1 MVRRFVFAL
10 LRPNPQNSVTPAKA
24 GVRLASCKRVE
35 TLGVSLLP
43 AFAGMTEVLR
53 SLCSVMLVIC
63 LLFTTPALAVQPDEI
78 LKDPA
83 LEARARAISAG
94 LRCLVCQNQSI
105 DDSDAT
111 VARDLRILIREQLM
125 KNQSDDQVVAFVV
138 ERYGDYVLL
147 KPRLTAKTMILWFTP
162 FLVVLLGGFY
172 LLRGRK
178 TGASV
183 HDQLSDTEK
192 AELDAILR
200 K

>member
-1 MVRRFVFAL
+1 MQKFFA
-10 LRPNPQNSVTPAKA
+10 TI
-24 GVRLASCKRVE
+24 GVAL
-35 TLGVSLLP
+35 
-43 AFAGMTEVLR
+43 
-53 SLCSVMLVIC
+53 
-63 LLFTTPALAVQPDEI
+63 LLFTAPSFAVQPDEI

-83 LEARARAISAG
+83 LEARARAISSG

-162 FLVVLLGGFY
+162 FLILLLGGFY

-178 TGASV
+178 AEAPV